1 VILVVGA
8 TGYLG
13 GMITQKLLAQGQ
25 DVRILVRTH
34 SDYQSLLQAGA
45 RPVVGDLK
53 DRPSLDPA
61 CDGVATII
69 TTANSASRGGEDN
82 PQTVDLQ
89 GNHNLINA
97 AKSAGVKQFIFTS
110 ALGADSNS
118 PVPFFQAK
126 GRSEVYLRDSGM
138 PYTIL
143 APTIFMDIWVPM
155 VIGTPLRA
163 GQPVTLVGEG
173 RRKHSFIA
181 VTDVAA
187 FATAAIGHE
196 AAMNQYLPLGG
207 PEAVSWRDV
216 IATVQRVLGREIAVQ
231 SVAPGE
237 PVPGLPEVAAGL
249 MSALETYDS
258 IIDMME
264 TARTFGVRQTTLEE
278 FIRQAFTDARAVAQ

>member
-25 DVRILVRTH
+25 DVRILVRPH
-34 SDYQSLLQAGA
+34 SDYQSLLQAGV

-53 DRPSLDPA
+53 DRLSLDPA

-89 GNHNLINA
+89 GNHNLIDA
-97 AKSAGVKQFIFTS
+97 AKAAGVKQFIFTS
-110 ALGADSNS
+110 ALGADANS

-126 GRSEVYLRDSGM
+126 GQSEVYLRDSGM

-196 AAMNQYLPLGG
+196 AAMNHYLPLGG

-216 IATVQRVLGREIAVQ
+216 IATVQRVLGREVAVQ

-258 IIDMME
+258 IIDMTE
-264 TARTFGVRQTTLEE
+264 TASTFGVRQTTLEE